1 MAIAVLLLG
10 ACNEDSFLKETPLDF
25 MSATNSYATASD
37 FDQAINELY
46 YLTRYEYY
54 CNQERSAQDYFM
66 GTDILING
74 SSGNSNPNLSSAY
87 GASGSIA
94 PAHWDKLYLL
104 VAQSNT
110 VISRLPSSEISS
122 NNQVLYEAKAKF
134 FRGLAYRTLVYFYGN
149 KTLDLGVPMPLEEV
163 TTPKTDYVRESYSNV
178 LAQAISDVK
187 FAAENLL
194 KIDDNSL
201 KNGEVN
207 SAAAYHLLA
216 ELYLATEQ
224 YQNAVDAASKVI
236 NNECGTVALMTSRF
250 GSKSTVTPGD
260 VYWDLY
266 RMNNQNRSA
275 KNTEGLWVIQ
285 MEFTGTTAGG
295 TDITSLWS
303 SPGSYLLQRMCAPQ
317 TGSYVRIIKNGTTY
331 SPFTWPIGDYTG
343 GRGIGSCIPTYHFD
357 KEVWGG
363 YGSTEF
369 KQDIRNANHNMV
381 RKFKFNT
388 INPTT
393 NLTAWRADFNTD
405 TIDIDKYDEYVAAG
419 WSFLT
424 GDNNVTTKF
433 PARGLMCYQ
442 TKCTPLYDEY
452 PSALI
457 ANTTTYQLNG
467 TAGGT
472 YSDQYMF
479 RLAETYLLRAE
490 AYARLGSYSSA
501 LADINVVRN
510 RANAVPATLAEVS
523 ATGVSGV
530 AGLDYVLDERIREL
544 GIEEKRRL
552 TLGRLGEDI
561 FYNRVTAYNL
571 YYSDPNNEYDEDG
584 SRGAITFLKAY
595 TRYAIPQSAIDANKD
610 AVLEQNSG
618 Y

>member
-25 MSATNSYATASD
+25 MSATNSYATTSD

-74 SSGNSNPNLSSAY
+74 SSGNSNPNLSSNY
-87 GASGSIA
+87 GASGNIA

-104 VAQSNT
+104 IAQSNT
-110 VISRLPSSEISS
+110 VISRLPNSEISS
-122 NNQVLYEAKAKF
+122 DDQVLYEAKAKF
-134 FRGLAYRTLVYFYGN
+134 FRGFAYRTLLYFYGD
-149 KTLDLGVPMPLEEV
+149 KTLDLGVPMPVEEV

-194 KIDDNSL
+194 KIDDKSL

-216 ELYLATEQ
+216 ELYLATDQ

-250 GSKSTVTPGD
+250 GSRSTETPGD

-266 RMNNQNRSA
+266 RMNNQNRASG
-275 KNTEGLWVIQ
+275 NTEGLWVVQ
-285 MEFTGTTAGG
+285 MELLGTTAGG
-295 TDITSLWS
+295 TDINTIWS
-303 SPGSYLLQRMCAPQ
+303 SPGSYLLERMCAPQ
-317 TGSYVRIIKNGTTY
+317 TGLFYMYKDGIKY
-331 SPFTWPIGDYTG
+331 DPFEWQIGNYTG

-363 YGSTEF
+363 LGSTEF

-381 RKFKFNT
+381 RKFKFDQLIESEYNKC
-388 INPTT
+388 I
-393 NLTAWRADFNTD
+393 AAFGSDS
-405 TIDIDKYDEYVAAG
+405 IDIDKYDEYTAAG
-419 WSFLT
+419 WTFTT
-424 GDNNVTTKF
+424 GDNNVTTTF
-433 PARGLMCYQ
+433 PGRALMCYQ
-442 TKCTPLYDEY
+442 TKCTGLYDY

-457 ANTTTYQLNG
+457 ANTTTYKLNPS
-467 TAGGT
+467 AGGT
-472 YSDQYMF
+472 YTDQYMF

-490 AYARLGSYSSA
+490 AYARLSKFDLA
-501 LADINVVRN
+501 LADINVVRD

-571 YYSDPNNEYDEDG
+571 YYSDPDNIYDESG
-584 SRGAITFLKAY
+584 ARGAITFLKTY